1 VNNVFIGIDIAKDSL
16 DIHVAPT
23 GDSWTSKHD
32 AKAIQDIT
40 DRLIAYEPASIV
52 LEATGGL
59 EILLAASLASA
70 GLPVAIVNPRQVR
83 DFARAMGV
91 LAKTDSIDAEV
102 LALFAEKV
110 QPECRPLPSDEDRAL
125 KELVSRRQ
133 QLVNM
138 RTMETNRQHTIQ
150 SRQVAAS
157 IQVVIDTF
165 NQQLDDIEREI
176 QHRIKAS
183 PVWRAKEKLLKSV
196 PGVGD
201 GTATMLIAMLPELGT
216 LNRRQ
221 IAALVG
227 LAPMNRDSGKFRGKR
242 MIVGGRA
249 AVRAYLYMPMLTA
262 IRLNPV
268 IKQLFDRLTAAGKEF
283 KVAITACMR
292 KLLTILNAIMRD
304 LRPWQPITP

>member
-1 VNNVFIGIDIAKDSL
+1 MVSD
-16 DIHVAPT
+16 T
-23 GDSWTSKHD
+23 T
-32 AKAIQDIT
+32 
-40 DRLIAYEPASIV
+40 
-52 LEATGGL
+52 
-59 EILLAASLASA
+59 AASLASA

-83 DFARAMGV
+83 DFARAMGM

-110 QPECRPLPSDEDRAL
+110 QPECRPCPRTRDRAL

-138 RTMETNRQHTIQ
+138 RIMETNRQQTMQ

-157 IQVVIDTF
+157 IQLLIDTL
-165 NQQLDDIEREI
+165 NRQLCDIDKEI
-176 QHRIKAS
+176 KQRIKAS
-183 PVWRAKEKLLKSV
+183 PVWRAKQKLLKSV
-196 PGVGD
+196 PGIGN
-201 GTATMLIAMLPELGT
+201 GTASMLIAMLPELGT
-216 LNRRQ
+216 LSRRQ

-262 IRLNPV
+262 IRFNPV
-268 IKQLFDRLTAAGKEF
+268 IKCLFDRLMAAGKLF

-292 KLLTILNAIMRD
+292 KMLTILNAVMRD
-304 LRPWQPITP
+304 LRPWQPVKP